1 MRSIKSRIGSVIL
14 LKTKTSTY
22 ICLEG
27 LKGSGKTTLFNYLI
41 EKLEENQVDF
51 STVSPTRA
59 APPDF
64 FFERLIRQRPS
75 LRDNRL
81 VRIFLY
87 AARSNHAAK
96 IADWSKPLVLGERSL
111 ITSYATKWSSNR
123 WSRRF
128 HLQIINLFENKIKSP
143 DIVVYIDVPHSVLR
157 KRIDTRNKE
166 RDIDDT
172 ATRLREMELAY
183 KSMMANYHLDR
194 IKNTEWII
202 LEGDKELATLGDEL
216 YELIVS
222 HMR

>member
-1 MRSIKSRIGSVIL
+1 MRSIKSGIGSVIL
-14 LKTKTSTY
+14 LKIKASTY

-41 EKLEENQVDF
+41 EKLEENQVEF

-64 FFERLIRQRPS
+64 FFERLIRQHPS

-87 AARSNHAAK
+87 AARSNHAAE

-111 ITSYATKWSSNR
+111 ITSYATKWSSNK
-123 WSRRF
+123 WLRRF

-143 DIVVYIDVPHSVLR
+143 DIVVYIDVPHSILR
-157 KRIDTRNKE
+157 TRIDTRDKE

-172 ATRLREMELAY
+172 AIRLREMELAY
-183 KSMMANYHLDR
+183 KAMMSEASPHR
-194 IKNTEWII
+194 IRKTNWI
-202 LEGDKELATLGDEL
+202 LLPGDKELATLGDEL

-222 HMR
+222 HVR